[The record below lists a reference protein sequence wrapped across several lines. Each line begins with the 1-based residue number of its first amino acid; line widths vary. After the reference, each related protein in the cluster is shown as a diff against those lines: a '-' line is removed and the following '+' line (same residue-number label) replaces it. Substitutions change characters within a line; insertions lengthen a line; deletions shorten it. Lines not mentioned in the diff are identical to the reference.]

1 MDVKKAVNTSH
12 RNIAIILGIVLAI
25 FIAIPLFVKTPYII
39 NIFVLVFYVSTMSM
53 AWNIG
58 LRENY

>member
-1 MDVKKAVNTSH
+1 MDVKKAVNTYH

-39 NIFVLVFYVSTMSM
+39 NIKHFSKSTFRF
-53 AWNIG
+53 AQFF
-58 LRENY
+58 